1 MSVKVEKLEGS
12 MADLVITV
20 SAEEFNS
27 AIKRA
32 YEKQK
37 GKISI
42 PGFRKGKV
50 PLSMVEKLY
59 GEAVFYNDAA
69 DDLIN
74 STYPEEA
81 EACGESIVSSPE
93 ISVEQIGRDK
103 EFIYRAKV
111 ALKPPVSLGKYKGV
125 EVEKT
130 DIEVTEEEID
140 KEIENVRERNSRME
154 EVTDRPVK
162 DGDST
167 TLDFEGFVDGAAFE
181 GGKGTDYP
189 LTIGSGSF
197 IPGFEEQLVGAEIGV
212 EKEVN
217 VTFPE
222 NYQAAELAGKPAVF
236 KCTVKKIREKILPEF
251 NADFVSDISE
261 FDTVEEYRAD
271 VKKEITARKEKEAK
285 SAREDA
291 VVKAIVEDA
300 AIELPEPMIE
310 NQQRQMVSEFEQQL
324 RMQGMQ
330 LSQYLQYTGGSE
342 EQMLES
348 MRPTAVN
355 RIKTRL
361 VMEEIV
367 KAENIT
373 ATEED
378 FDAEIQRMAE
388 QYQMEA
394 DRVKEIL
401 GESGKKQTME
411 DLAVQKAVTF
421 VVDAS
426 VEKKAAAKKSED

>member
-20 SAEEFNS
+20 SAEEFEN

-37 GKISI
+37 GQISV

-50 PLSMVEKLY
+50 PLGMVKKMY

-74 STYPEEA
+74 KTYPEEF
-81 EACGESIVSSPE
+81 EACGESIVSSPD
-93 ISVEQIGRDK
+93 ISIEQIGEGK

-125 EVEKT
+125 EVEQQE
-130 DIEVTEEEID
+130 IGVTEEEID

-162 DGDST
+162 EGDT
-167 TLDFEGFVDGAAFE
+167 ATIDFEGFADGVAFE

-197 IPGFEEQLVGAEIGV
+197 IPGFEEQLVGVSVGE

-222 NYQAAELAGKPAVF
+222 NYQAEELAGRPAVF
-236 KCTVKKIREKILPEF
+236 KVTVKKIREKILPEF
-251 NADFVSDISE
+251 NADFVSDISD
-261 FDTVEEYRAD
+261 FDTIEEYRED
-271 VKKEITARKEKEAK
+271 VKKELASRKESAAKTEKEN
-285 SAREDA
+285 E
-291 VVKAIVEDA
+291 VVKAIIEDA
-300 AIELPEPMIE
+300 AMELPEPMIE
-310 NQQRQMVSEFEQQL
+310 TQQRQLLDEFEQQI
-324 RMQGMQ
+324 RMQGM
-330 LSQYLQYTGGSE
+330 SMENYYKYTGQSE
-342 EQMLES
+342 EKMLES
-348 MRPTAVN
+348 VRDTAVS

-361 VMEEIV
+361 VMEQIAKE
-367 KAENIT
+367 ENIT

-378 FDAEIQRMAE
+378 YEAEIERMAS

-394 DRVKEIL
+394 SRVKEL
-401 GESGKKQTME
+401 VGENGKKQMLE
-411 DLAVQKAVTF
+411 DLAVQKAVSF
-421 VVDAS
+421 VVDNA
-426 VEKKAAAKKSED
+426 VAKKASAKKSED